1 MIQHFYDGD
10 YGKKGNAYNGSYNEL
25 IVRRRPFF
33 LVFQQ
38 KTLFWMKFNKFYYF
52 VAYHWNV
59 VI

>member
-38 KTLFWMKFNKFYYF
+38 KHFFG
-52 VAYHWNV
+52 
-59 VI
+59 